1 MIVIHRIEKITE
13 NTQLYSFFLRQLAD
27 LIDIELAY
35 PMISWSDDDGA
46 VYATDNDIIV
56 GCVVYNIG
64 GPSKDPNTFWISLT
78 GVKED
83 YRKQGIITQLHTEAE
98 LLAKE
103 NNCKIVSS
111 LIHRNN
117 QAGLKSAIKMGRY
130 PIYHYTY
137 KKL

>member
-46 VYATDNDIIV
+46 VYATDDDIIV

-103 NNCKIVSS
+103 NNCKI
-111 LIHRNN
+111 
-117 QAGLKSAIKMGRY
+117 
-130 PIYHYTY
+130 
-137 KKL
+137 